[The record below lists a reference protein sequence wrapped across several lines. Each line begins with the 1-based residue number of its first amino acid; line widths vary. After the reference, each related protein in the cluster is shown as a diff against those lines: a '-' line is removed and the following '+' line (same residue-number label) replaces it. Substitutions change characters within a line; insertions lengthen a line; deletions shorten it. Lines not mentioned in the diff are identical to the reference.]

1 ALMLAEG
8 YTQRPLFPGQ
18 TMPTFKDLAPRFGA
32 SYDLFGDG
40 KTAIKASVARY
51 NSAFSTVTFPQVYN
65 PMVLSTDTRNWLNPA
80 ATNNIF
86 VPGVSQLGPS
96 PTSSFVL
103 ITRSPD
109 PDITRPYNIEL
120 TVSGQREIRP
130 GMSASFGYFHRHYYN
145 LIATDN
151 TALDVPGAFTPLTVQ
166 NPCYALTAG

>member
-1 ALMLAEG
+1 
-8 YTQRPLFPGQ
+8 
-18 TMPTFKDLAPRFGA
+18 MPTFKNWAPRFGA

-96 PTSSFVL
+96 TNSSFGLVTRTPDPN
-103 ITRSPD
+103 ITRRYD
-109 PDITRPYNIEL
+109 GEM
-120 TVSGQREIRP
+120 TVSVHRQMRP
-130 GMSASFGYFHRHYYN
+130 A
-145 LIATDN
+145 
-151 TALDVPGAFTPLTVQ
+151 VPGSA
-166 NPCYALTAG
+166 